1 MTEPNLE
8 IERMVESRFKHRR
21 RPPAVFRG
29 PENDDDVR
37 RSRFIDVRLP
47 VDLVH
52 RKHEVRTDQ
61 DAGDEESPPDPALE
75 AAVADL
81 SDGGHPRL
89 APGESD
95 GAGPATVSEVR
106 TWASA
111 DYTRVAIYLS
121 HWVGWQKL
129 ELAPEGGHP
138 RRLALDLRPA
148 TLTGKALERA
158 VSGDRV
164 DGVRAAQNDAQTVRV
179 VLDLPGQD
187 HVQLFSL
194 DDPPRLVL
202 GAIAGLKTVE
212 FARSREKAG
221 CCGAGGALLHTYPD
235 LAKEIS
241 ARRWQEARGV
251 SAEVIASASP
261 SCEHMLEQS
270 GDGQMPVID
279 LLEVV
284 ARSLQ

>member
-1 MTEPNLE
+1 MPAAPNRLG
-8 IERMVESRFKHRR
+8 RPVE
-21 RPPAVFRG
+21 AFRG
-29 PENDDDVR
+29 EA
-37 RSRFIDVRLP
+37 
-47 VDLVH
+47 
-52 RKHEVRTDQ
+52 

-148 TLTGKALERA
+148 TLTGKALERPVA
-158 VSGDRV
+158 GDRI
-164 DGVRAAQNDAQTVRV
+164 DRVRAAQNDPQTVRV

-187 HVQLFSL
+187 RVQLFSL
-194 DDPPRLVL
+194 DDPPRLIVDV
-202 GAIAGLKTVE
+202 GTHEAIRNVA
-212 FARSREKAG
+212 
-221 CCGAGGALLHTYPD
+221 
-235 LAKEIS
+235 
-241 ARRWQEARGV
+241 
-251 SAEVIASASP
+251 SAEPAHVERAAPSSP
-261 SCEHMLEQS
+261 SPGPAPSDSPSSFSSSCMRTLYRIPGS
-270 GDGQMPVID
+270 SRKSKGRIRPYI
-279 LLEVV
+279 
-284 ARSLQ
+284 